1 MLGILLQKRL
11 YKGIYKISPHRQSRS
26 YAKVGMGFLI
36 ALLLIA
42 TCVCFSFEHSR
53 PTGKFMSKV
62 TRSSSV
68 CNMVTDGREPSM
80 TSVRDITLQRISAN
94 FIAMAAALAV
104 YPTVAA
110 ARQGAF
116 EMDLEYYLKTVA
128 SRAQGKPDAVI
139 NAKTNKPAFASARSI
154 NKDLASAVIDVIHT
168 EMSRIAKT
176 SIVTIK
182 NKVDS
187 QMLLFLPYFKE
198 YVPIKVEDLSDQY
211 CFDITLYVTYLLAA
225 QLIPK
230 STDRVVLRKAVGDGI
245 LDLLIQKKLIVSAQ
259 SSKQLTVPDNLLQ
272 STGAATCLSITFF
285 GCVTSLFF
293 QTF

>member
-1 MLGILLQKRL
+1 
-11 YKGIYKISPHRQSRS
+11 
-26 YAKVGMGFLI
+26 MGFLI
-36 ALLLIA
+36 SLLLVA

-53 PTGKFMSKV
+53 PSGKFMSRV
-62 TRSSSV
+62 ARSSSSICKIV
-68 CNMVTDGREPSM
+68 SDGREPSII
-80 TSVRDITLQRISAN
+80 SVRESTLRSISAN
-94 FIAMAAALAV
+94 FLAITAALAV
-104 YPTVAA
+104 YPTVAT

-176 SIVTIK
+176 SVVTIK
-182 NKVDS
+182 SKVDS
-187 QMLLFLPYFKE
+187 MMLLYLPYFKE
-198 YVPIKVEDLSDQY
+198 YVPIKTEDLSDQY
-211 CFDITLYVTYLLAA
+211 YFDITLYVSYLLAA

-245 LDLLIQKKLIVSAQ
+245 LDLLTQKKLFASGQSPKGLSA
-259 SSKQLTVPDNLLQ
+259 PDNLQ
-272 STGAATCLSITFF
+272 PSTGVVIFF
-285 GCVTSLFF
+285 RSRF
-293 QTF
+293 